1 MAMTQSAAEACSP
14 VVLKTGLTVIALCIA
29 GYILGPPLYWHF
41 MEGLAAVSQSSSSST
56 CPPCVCDCSSQP
68 LLSIPIGL
76 SNTSFTVHTHAISSP
91 SSFVDHLCSFSPSLL
106 HQIFEIMMIEPT

>member
-76 SNTSFTVHTHAISSP
+76 SNTSFTGHFLQPLCIRKALIS
-91 SSFVDHLCSFSPSLL
+91 L
-106 HQIFEIMMIEPT
+106 